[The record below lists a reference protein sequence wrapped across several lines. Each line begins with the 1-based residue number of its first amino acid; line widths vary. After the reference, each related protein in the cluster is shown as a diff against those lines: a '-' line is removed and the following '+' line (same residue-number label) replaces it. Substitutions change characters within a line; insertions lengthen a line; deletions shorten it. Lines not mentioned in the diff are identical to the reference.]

1 MTEPDNDTSQ
11 NKGPYTTW
19 PNPPADGE
27 AGELPADEAEATDDD
42 PAFAQLAAVS
52 AERDEYLDQ
61 LQRSRAEFANYRR
74 RVEQERQI
82 IGDLAKRDALIQF
95 LPVVDDFERA
105 LAAVPE
111 AERSNSWLSG
121 ITLIQQKLAGI
132 LERAGV
138 SPIDA
143 LGQPFDPSLHE
154 AVASEPGTAGSHV
167 VEVYQ
172 KGYRVGDQL
181 ARPAMVKT
189 GNPPAGAA
197 ADATNADDSPKDAPA
212 FDA

>member
-1 MTEPDNDTSQ
+1 MTEPDVNESH
-11 NKGPYTTW
+11 KTW
-19 PNPPADGE
+19 PTPPGASNEESGE
-27 AGELPADEAEATDDD
+27 PIDDAEMGDD
-42 PAFAQLAAVS
+42 PMFAQLAAVS

-74 RVEQERQI
+74 RIEQEKQI
-82 IGDLAKRDALIQF
+82 LRDLANRDALIQF

-111 AERSNSWLSG
+111 ADRSASWLSG
-121 ITLIQQKLAGI
+121 ISLIQNKLNGI

-138 SPIDA
+138 SPVDA
-143 LGQPFDPSLHE
+143 LGQPFDPSQHE
-154 AVASEPGTAGSHV
+154 AVATEPGSAGSHV

-172 KGYRVGDQL
+172 RGYRVGDQL

-189 GNPPAGAA
+189 GNPPA
-197 ADATNADDSPKDAPA
+197 DASSETNPSKDAPA

>member
-1 MTEPDNDTSQ
+1 MGRKQEQDVTGPDVNDRH
-11 NKGPYTTW
+11 KTW
-19 PNPPADGE
+19 PNSAQNEEPEETTE
-27 AGELPADEAEATDDD
+27 AGDEVGDD
-42 PAFAQLAAVS
+42 PMFAQLAAVS

-74 RVEQERQI
+74 RIEQEKQI
-82 IGDLAKRDALIQF
+82 LRDLANRDALIQF

-111 AERSNSWLSG
+111 ADRSAGWLSG
-121 ITLIQQKLAGI
+121 ITLIQNKLNGI

-138 SPIDA
+138 SPVDA
-143 LGQPFDPSLHE
+143 LGQPFDPSQHE
-154 AVASEPGTAGSHV
+154 AVASEPGTTGSHV

-172 KGYRVGDQL
+172 RGYRVGDQL

-189 GNPPAGAA
+189 GNPPA
-197 ADATNADDSPKDAPA
+197 DDSSETTSSKDAPA

>member
-1 MTEPDNDTSQ
+1 MTEPDNDTSH

-19 PNPPADGE
+19 PNASADGE
-27 AGELPADEAEATDDD
+27 AGDLPVDEAEATDDD

-111 AERSNSWLSG
+111 SERSNSWLSG

-143 LGQPFDPSLHE
+143 LGEPFDPSLHE

-189 GNPPAGAA
+189 GNPPAGATD
-197 ADATNADDSPKDAPA
+197 ADESAKDAPA

>member
-1 MTEPDNDTSQ
+1 MTEQPPEANDTF
-11 NKGPYTTW
+11 KTW
-19 PNPPADGE
+19 PNSPAEDASDE
-27 AGELPADEAEATDDD
+27 ELPDTGEGVEELD

-82 IGDLAKRDALIQF
+82 IRDLANRDALIQF

-121 ITLIQQKLAGI
+121 IALIQTKLNGI
-132 LERAGV
+132 LERAGL
-138 SPIDA
+138 SPVDA

-154 AVASEPGTAGSHV
+154 AVATEPGTAGSHV

-189 GNPPAGAA
+189 GNPPAD
-197 ADATNADDSPKDAPA
+197 ADTETSPKDAPA

>member
-1 MTEPDNDTSQ
+1 MTEQDNDRF
-11 NKGPYTTW
+11 NTW
-19 PNPPADGE
+19 PNSADMEAEEPAIEDEG
-27 AGELPADEAEATDDD
+27 ADEALD
-42 PAFAQLAAVS
+42 PTFAQLAAVS

-74 RVEQERQI
+74 RVDQERQI

-105 LAAVPE
+105 LGAVPE

-121 ITLIQQKLAGI
+121 ITMIQNKLNGI

-138 SPIDA
+138 SPVEA
-143 LGQPFDPSLHE
+143 LGQPFDPSVHE
-154 AVASEPGTAGSHV
+154 AVATEPGTSGSHV

-189 GNPPAGAA
+189 GSAP
-197 ADATNADDSPKDAPA
+197 ADADTDETSSAKDAPA

>member
-1 MTEPDNDTSQ
+1 MTEQDANDPF
-11 NKGPYTTW
+11 KTW
-19 PNPPADGE
+19 PTAEDEPEAASPDGE
-27 AGELPADEAEATDDD
+27 DELD
-42 PAFAQLAAVS
+42 PNFAQLEALS

-61 LQRSRAEFANYRR
+61 LQRSRAEFANFRR
-74 RVEQERQI
+74 RVDQERQI
-82 IGDLAKRDALIQF
+82 LRDLANRDALIQF

-111 AERSNSWLSG
+111 ADRSASWLSG
-121 ITLIQQKLAGI
+121 IALIQNKLNGI

-138 SPIDA
+138 SPVDA
-143 LGQPFDPSLHE
+143 LGEPFDPSLHE

-189 GNPPAGAA
+189 GNPPAD
-197 ADATNADDSPKDAPA
+197 ADSETSAKDAPA

>member
-1 MTEPDNDTSQ
+1 MPLEDS
-11 NKGPYTTW
+11 G
-19 PNPPADGE
+19 
-27 AGELPADEAEATDDD
+27 
-42 PAFAQLAAVS
+42 
-52 AERDEYLDQ
+52 DQ

-82 IGDLAKRDALIQF
+82 IRDLANRDALIQF

-121 ITLIQQKLAGI
+121 IALIQTKLNGI
-132 LERAGV
+132 LERAGL
-138 SPIDA
+138 SPVDA

-154 AVASEPGTAGSHV
+154 AVATEPGTAGSHV

-189 GNPPAGAA
+189 GNPPAD
-197 ADATNADDSPKDAPA
+197 ADTETSPKDAPA

>member
-1 MTEPDNDTSQ
+1 MTEQPPDVNASH
-11 NKGPYTTW
+11 KTW
-19 PNPPADGE
+19 PNPDQNE
-27 AGELPADEAEATDDD
+27 ESEETTDDANLGDD
-42 PAFAQLAAVS
+42 PMFTQLAAVS

-74 RVEQERQI
+74 RIEQEKQI
-82 IGDLAKRDALIQF
+82 LRDLANRDALIQF

-111 AERSNSWLSG
+111 ADRSAGWLSG
-121 ITLIQQKLAGI
+121 ITLIQNKLNGI

-138 SPIDA
+138 SPVDA
-143 LGQPFDPSLHE
+143 LGQPFDPSQHE
-154 AVASEPGTAGSHV
+154 AVATEPGTAGSHV

-172 KGYRVGDQL
+172 RGYRVGDQL

-189 GNPPAGAA
+189 GNPPAEMSSE
-197 ADATNADDSPKDAPA
+197 TNPSKGAPA

>member
-11 NKGPYTTW
+11 NQAPYTTW
-19 PNPPADGE
+19 PNQQADDE
-27 AGELPADEAEATDDD
+27 AKELPADEAEEGDDD
-42 PAFAQLAAVS
+42 PTFAQLAAVS

-74 RVEQERQI
+74 RVDQERQI

-111 AERSNSWLSG
+111 EDRSNSWLSG
-121 ITLIQQKLAGI
+121 MTLIQQKLAGI

-138 SPIDA
+138 SPIEA
-143 LGQPFDPSLHE
+143 LGEPFDPSQHE
-154 AVASEPGTAGSHV
+154 AVATEPGTTGTHV

-189 GNPPAGAA
+189 GNPPAAA
-197 ADATNADDSPKDAPA
+197 GTPADADTTAKDAPA

>member
-1 MTEPDNDTSQ
+1 MTESDVNERHQ
-11 NKGPYTTW
+11 TW
-19 PNPPADGE
+19 PNPADV
-27 AGELPADEAEATDDD
+27 PDEAPEEPGEEEEAEGD
-42 PAFAQLAAVS
+42 PFFAQLAAVS
-52 AERDEYLDQ
+52 AERDDYLDQ

-74 RVEQERQI
+74 RIDQERQI
-82 IGDLAKRDALIQF
+82 LRDLANRDALIQF

-111 AERSNSWLSG
+111 ADRNTGWLAG
-121 ITLIQQKLAGI
+121 IALIQAKLSGI

-138 SPIDA
+138 SPVDA
-143 LGQPFDPSLHE
+143 LGQPFDPSQHE
-154 AVASEPGTAGSHV
+154 AVATEPGTAGSHV

-189 GNPPAGAA
+189 GNPPAE
-197 ADATNADDSPKDAPA
+197 TVSDDSKSAKDAPA